1 MQCNK
6 WTLIGVGAVVCVL
19 VVVVTYFAWPSG
31 DLKTSVAVE
40 GDDNVVKTSEKSE
53 VSLLHIEGLASAQ
66 RTSNWMTFL
75 GFLVVVGSVGYA
87 VFHYKIV
94 RGPRRMQKDMDRERM
109 IDRLHDI
116 EEVLVELGHMRKKRD
131 LKFKKKK
138 GKFPKKSVKRGK
150 RQADIEIGE
159 DDEDEM

>member
-66 RTSNWMTFL
+66 RTSA
-75 GFLVVVGSVGYA
+75 G
-87 VFHYKIV
+87 
-94 RGPRRMQKDMDRERM
+94 
-109 IDRLHDI
+109 
-116 EEVLVELGHMRKKRD
+116 
-131 LKFKKKK
+131 
-138 GKFPKKSVKRGK
+138 
-150 RQADIEIGE
+150 
-159 DDEDEM
+159 

>member
-53 VSLLHIEGLASAQ
+53 VSLLHIKQTCLKIWKP
-66 RTSNWMTFL
+66 R
-75 GFLVVVGSVGYA
+75 GS
-87 VFHYKIV
+87 FSDTI
-94 RGPRRMQKDMDRERM
+94 M
-109 IDRLHDI
+109 I
-116 EEVLVELGHMRKKRD
+116 
-131 LKFKKKK
+131 
-138 GKFPKKSVKRGK
+138 
-150 RQADIEIGE
+150 
-159 DDEDEM
+159 

>member
-1 MQCNK
+1 M
-6 WTLIGVGAVVCVL
+6 IGVGAVVCVL

-31 DLKTSVAVE
+31 DLKRSVAVD
-40 GDDNVVKTSEKSE
+40 GDDNTVKTSETRE

-66 RTSNWMTFL
+66 RTSNWVTFL
-75 GFLVVVGSVGYA
+75 GFLAMVGSVGYA

-109 IDRLHDI
+109 VDRLHDI
-116 EEVLVELGHMRKKRD
+116 EEVLVELGHMRKKRA

-138 GKFPKKSVKRGK
+138 GKGPKKSLERGR
-150 RQADIEIGE
+150 RQTDIEVGE
-159 DDEDEM
+159 DDEDNM